1 MLNKL
6 TNNKQGEKMNTQLCL
21 IAIDGDMSKYGMGNT
36 TSVIS
41 FNSSYKKEVKKY
53 LKNAS
58 NLRSEIKSNGYI
70 KNFNELFDA
79 VGESFQQL
87 KELGIFEHK
96 YEFRTTWKLSELD
109 KSKLQTFGKYNI
121 EKRA

>member
-1 MLNKL
+1 
-6 TNNKQGEKMNTQLCL
+6 MNTQLCL
-21 IAIDGDMSKYGMGNT
+21 IAIDGDMSKHGMGNT

-109 KSKLQTFGKYNI
+109 KSKLKSFGKYNI